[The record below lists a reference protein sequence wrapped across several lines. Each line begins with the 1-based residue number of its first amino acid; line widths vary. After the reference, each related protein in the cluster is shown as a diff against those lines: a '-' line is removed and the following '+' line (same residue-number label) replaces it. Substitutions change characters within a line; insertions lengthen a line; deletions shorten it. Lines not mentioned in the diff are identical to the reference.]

1 MMLLIAAVLACV
13 YVGNVLLGALAG
25 APVLDDVAEMLVLFA
40 ASIFFVAAILRR
52 EADAKK
58 KTPSQQDL

>member
-1 MMLLIAAVLACV
+1 MLLAIAGLLALV

-25 APVLDDVAEMLVLFA
+25 TPVVSDVTEMLFLFA

-52 EADAKK
+52 EARAKNK
-58 KTPSQQDL
+58 E